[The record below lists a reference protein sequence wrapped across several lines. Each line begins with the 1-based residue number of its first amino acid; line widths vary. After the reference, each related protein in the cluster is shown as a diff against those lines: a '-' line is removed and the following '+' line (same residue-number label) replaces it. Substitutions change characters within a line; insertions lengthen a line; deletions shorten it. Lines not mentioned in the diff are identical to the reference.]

1 MQTGVH
7 ERFLR
12 DELDVVV
19 ATVAFG
25 MGASWGMVN
34 MRHMAHLLSAV
45 RPVAAPMPSI
55 SSYLKVG
62 MECITNAHCVK

>member
-1 MQTGVH
+1 MSRSVLIKSPIAELHVLRANDMLRCRCMWQVAVH

-25 MGASWGMVN
+25 MGA
-34 MRHMAHLLSAV
+34 
-45 RPVAAPMPSI
+45 
-55 SSYLKVG
+55 
-62 MECITNAHCVK
+62 CVLNRKA

>member
-1 MQTGVH
+1 MH

-25 MGASWGMVN
+25 MGAFAF
-34 MRHMAHLLSAV
+34 AHRVSVVKGKPTCDLGGCD
-45 RPVAAPMPSI
+45 
-55 SSYLKVG
+55 SS
-62 MECITNAHCVK
+62 